1 MDDSNQTI
9 SGIAGAAQAAAQAG
23 DAAAAAEHWRRLV
36 FHEPANPAWRLRF
49 LDAAG
54 RAGGADTDA
63 LETTALQLVDAALVS
78 GRPLVALAAALGVE
92 GTDPAALL
100 GDYLVGAPR
109 LGKTL
114 RSAPPLLRANDG
126 GPVPAATPGAAPPDA
141 PEQPVVGPLP
151 PMPLL
156 SLLDADALRALL
168 PHVSRRSLFA
178 GEVLMAEGQTADAL
192 YLVVHGVLEITK
204 DDPDRPTVTLGRVA
218 DGAVLGEMAL
228 VLDRPRTAT
237 VRALSEVEALRLDV
251 AGLRAVAAAVP
262 AVQAALAE
270 FTRQR
275 LVQMLLTTS
284 PLFRD
289 LEPAARAALLEVFTV
304 RDLPAGV
311 VVTKQGGEGKALR
324 VVISGG
330 VEVWRAETAPDG
342 TDEAPARIAVLG
354 PGQVFGEIALLT
366 GQPATATVRTNAP
379 TAVLELTRPV
389 LDAVTAR
396 FPSITEQLT
405 RIGEARI
412 AEMRF
417 IFQDDDF
424 FEEAD

>member
-1 MDDSNQTI
+1 VAARTAA
-9 SGIAGAAQAAAQAG
+9 AGDVVTAAAQ
-23 DAAAAAEHWRRLV
+23 WRRLV
-36 FHEPANPAWRLRF
+36 FHEPGNPSWRLRVLATGTRAG
-49 LDAAG
+49 LDAE
-54 RAGGADTDA
+54 A
-63 LETTALQLVDAALVS
+63 LEMTALQLVDAALIS
-78 GRPLVALAAALGVE
+78 GRPLVALTAALGVD

-100 GDYLVGAPR
+100 SDYLAGSTR

-114 RSAPPLLRANDG
+114 RSAPPLLRAED
-126 GPVPAATPGAAPPDA
+126 GPVPELTSEAPPPDA
-141 PEQPVVGPLP
+141 PEHPVVGPLP

-156 SLLDADALRALL
+156 SLLDAFALRALL
-168 PHVSRRSLFA
+168 PHVAHRSLDA
-178 GEVLMAEGQTADAL
+178 GEVLMAEGQPADAL

-204 DDPDRPTVTLGRVA
+204 DDPDRPTFTLGRVA

-237 VRALSEVEALRLDV
+237 VTALSEVEVLRLDV
-251 AGLRAVAAAVP
+251 AGLRAVAAQVP
-262 AVQAALAE
+262 AVEAALAE

-275 LVQMLLTTS
+275 LVQMLIATS

-330 VEVWRAETAPDG
+330 VEVWRSEPDEAGGET
-342 TDEAPARIAVLG
+342 APARIATLG

-366 GQPATATVRTNAP
+366 GQPATATVRTIAP

-389 LDAVTAR
+389 LDGLTAR
-396 FPSITEQLT
+396 FPGITERLMQ
-405 RIGEARI
+405 IGEARI